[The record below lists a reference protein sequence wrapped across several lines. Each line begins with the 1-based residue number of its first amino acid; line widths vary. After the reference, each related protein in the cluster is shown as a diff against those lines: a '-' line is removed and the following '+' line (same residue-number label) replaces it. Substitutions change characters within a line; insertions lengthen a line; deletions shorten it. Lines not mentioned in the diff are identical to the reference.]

1 MKIKIVLL
9 LLLAILGYTLADDY
23 PEDPKP
29 VGRCDFSCSSDYVPV
44 RGMDSKGNTENFHNI
59 AVKYTRTMSATAQ
72 IITQIHV
79 RNEKL
84 VIANIWI
91 CNIKILV
98 GLRNEI
104 SRWNSIRNKHISI
117 KNSLLIEYY

>member
-44 RGMDSKGNTENFHNI
+44 RGMDSKGNTENFHNCCEI
-59 AVKYTRTMSATAQ
+59 YT
-72 IITQIHV
+72 H
-79 RNEKL
+79 NE
-84 VIANIWI
+84 
-91 CNIKILV
+91 CY
-98 GLRNEI
+98 GTDYY
-104 SRWNSIRNKHISI
+104 SNSCSK
-117 KNSLLIEYY
+117 